1 MASNGVGA
9 TSVDAVKNGNNRRS
23 LIVADLQALAQAIIN
38 GKAPDA
44 KAITESALAEGMAPG
59 DILNNGL
66 VAGMNVVGAKF
77 KNNEFYVPEVLIAAR
92 AMKAAMEMLK
102 PQLAKSGVKPKGR
115 VAIGTVRGDLHDI
128 GKNLVAMML
137 EGAGFEIID
146 LAVDVK
152 PEQFVEA
159 VKNGADVIA
168 LSALLTTTMPA
179 MKDTIEA
186 LKAEGV
192 RDKVVVMIGGAPV
205 TQNYCDE
212 IGADGYSPDAASAVD
227 KAKELLKI

>member
-1 MASNGVGA
+1 M
-9 TSVDAVKNGNNRRS
+9 
-23 LIVADLQALAQAIIN
+23 AQAIIN

-59 DILNNGL
+59 EILNNGL
-66 VAGMNVVGAKF
+66 VAGMNVVGEKF

-92 AMKAAMEMLK
+92 AMKTAMEVLR
-102 PQLAKSGVKPKGR
+102 PHLAKSGVEPAGR

-137 EGAGFEIID
+137 EGAGFEIKD
-146 LAVDVK
+146 LSVDVK

-159 VKNGADVIA
+159 AKNGADIVA
-168 LSALLTTTMPA
+168 MSALLTTTMPA

-186 LKAEGV
+186 LEAEGV
-192 RDKVVVMIGGAPV
+192 RDRVRIMIGGAPV

-212 IGADGYSPDAASAVD
+212 IGADGYAPDAASAVD
-227 KAKELLKI
+227 KAKELLKK